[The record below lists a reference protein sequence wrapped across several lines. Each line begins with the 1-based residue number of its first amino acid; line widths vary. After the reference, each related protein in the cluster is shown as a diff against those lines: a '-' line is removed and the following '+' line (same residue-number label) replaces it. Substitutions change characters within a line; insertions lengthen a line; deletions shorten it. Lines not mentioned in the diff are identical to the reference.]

1 MQVSRVR
8 ALRGP
13 NLWSHHTSVE
23 AIVACTPEE
32 ECIGNLA
39 GFETRLRARFPA
51 LSPLQPTGHNDTI
64 PMAHVFELAAL
75 DLQAQAGCPVT
86 FSRTTA
92 TLEHGIFQVVV
103 EYSEEA
109 VGRLALELAEQ
120 LVRAARDDTAVRPR
134 RRAGAIARARR
145 RRAPRTV
152 HRFDRAGRRG
162 AQHPVPPPDR
172 RQPGD
177 LRLGQPPA
185 QDPGR
190 RNGPHRR
197 HRRVDRAGQGTDQEA
212 ARRGRRAGAARA
224 RRRSTPT
231 TPGPPRSKSACRW

>member
-23 AIVACTPEE
+23 AIVACSPEE

-64 PMAHVFELAAL
+64 PMAHVLELATL

-86 FSRTTA
+86 FSRTTS
-92 TLEHGIFQVVV
+92 TLERGIFQVVV

-109 VGRLALELAEQ
+109 V
-120 LVRAARDDTAVRPR
+120 
-134 RRAGAIARARR
+134 
-145 RRAPRTV
+145 
-152 HRFDRAGRRG
+152 
-162 AQHPVPPPDR
+162 
-172 RQPGD
+172 
-177 LRLGQPPA
+177 
-185 QDPGR
+185 
-190 RNGPHRR
+190 
-197 HRRVDRAGQGTDQEA
+197 
-212 ARRGRRAGAARA
+212 
-224 RRRSTPT
+224 
-231 TPGPPRSKSACRW
+231 